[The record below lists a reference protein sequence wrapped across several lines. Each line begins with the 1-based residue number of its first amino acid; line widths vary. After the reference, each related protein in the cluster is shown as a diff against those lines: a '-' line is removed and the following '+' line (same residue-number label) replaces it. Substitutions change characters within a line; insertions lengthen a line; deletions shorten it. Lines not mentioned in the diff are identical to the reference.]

1 MQALHAPSPMT
12 STLTAKPR
20 GSFSEIDQE
29 NQVYLHIV
37 RTEAPQ
43 WSWSTIECRMWL
55 LRLLRDF
62 MGLEPDVA
70 VRYALQF
77 DGQGPTLLR
86 QPVERWMAD
95 FGDSLGGVI
104 YTTINGYHGQ

>member
-12 STLTAKPR
+12 STLSAKSR
-20 GSFSEIDQE
+20 GSFSEIDPE
-29 NQVYLHIV
+29 SHVYIV
-37 RTEAPQ
+37 RTESPQ

-55 LRLLRDF
+55 LRLLRDY

-77 DGQGPTLLR
+77 DGQGSTLLR
-86 QPVERWMAD
+86 QPAERWMAD
-95 FGDSLGGVI
+95 FGDSLGDVI